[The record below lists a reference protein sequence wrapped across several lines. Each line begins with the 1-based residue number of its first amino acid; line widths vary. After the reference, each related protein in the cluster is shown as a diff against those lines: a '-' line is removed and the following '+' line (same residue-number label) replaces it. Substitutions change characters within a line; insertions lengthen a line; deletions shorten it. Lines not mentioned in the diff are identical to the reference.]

1 MVIALYR
8 WIPPRRSEFSN
19 MIIVKKLNGQSLNY
33 NYLSIF
39 DKKFLFNQY
48 KTVKK
53 YGPEFIDIPEELMN
67 IIMIYLKFQPLVNGK
82 KIYDVPFLIYYNGNS
97 FNKVNSITR
106 ILNKVFNM
114 KISSSMLRHI
124 WNTSQFGDT
133 IKNMKENSAM
143 MGHSLEQAIAYIKDD
158 SGIEPK
164 NIKKKIQV
172 VFT

>member
-1 MVIALYR
+1 M
-8 WIPPRRSEFSN
+8 
-19 MIIVKKLNGQSLNY
+19 
-33 NYLSIF
+33 
-39 DKKFLFNQY
+39 
-48 KTVKK
+48 
-53 YGPEFIDIPEELMN
+53 ELMN